1 MPRRIN
7 LALVI
12 KKLSLHC
19 IICSESKILYFHHAF
34 SIEKISLDAFFAIKL
49 LWERVAHDGQAVI
62 GQHICV
68 PVSLVSWFC
77 ISLIQR
83 PLSMLGATDLS
94 LIFLSEAH
102 RKFRLLISCTGEGR
116 YSHSLCSG
124 FSQIISLDLLLYT
137 ATLIQSSHVALMA
150 HEKHLLLQSPDFPE
164 KAILFV
170 ATIFNKLG

>member
-62 GQHICV
+62 GWHICV

-77 ISLIQR
+77 MSLIQR

-94 LIFLSEAH
+94 LILLSEAH
-102 RKFRLLISCTGEGR
+102 RKFQLLISCYWRGTLQSLSLFRVFTNYFVRPTFIHGDVNIVFSRGTYGSWKTSFTSISRLSGEG
-116 YSHSLCSG
+116 HSFCCHN
-124 FSQIISLDLLLYT
+124 F
-137 ATLIQSSHVALMA
+137 
-150 HEKHLLLQSPDFPE
+150 
-164 KAILFV
+164 
-170 ATIFNKLG
+170 